1 MTVHPCWNC
10 RQPANHTLA
19 REGSDTLQACDNC
32 TRIDRAEAERLGWT
46 ITQIKPEDLMDQKL
60 MDEIDDCTC
69 VEFCDE
75 DPKTACRLSGRPHVH
90 PEDRKYP
97 GAYGPCPVHPGRPGD
112 H

>member
-46 ITQIKPEDLMDQKL
+46 ITQIKPEDLAL
-60 MDEIDDCTC
+60 I
-69 VEFCDE
+69 
-75 DPKTACRLSGRPHVH
+75 AA
-90 PEDRKYP
+90 
-97 GAYGPCPVHPGRPGD
+97 GANVQLTVWGGQPPVAMRVVDTPLGKPPA
-112 H
+112 